1 MISPKNSAEPGKKWL
16 EQTVTVK
23 NASDHAIY
31 VYGHSLASVFISV
44 STKDPVTQQ
53 WVSLGLGYCG
63 IPSCYALAPA
73 QSFPATIALPSELSD
88 REYRIEVETYSG
100 PEDAKPVTVVSPA
113 LRMKRPE
120 GG

>member
-1 MISPKNSAEPGKKWL
+1 MISPKDSAEPGKKWL

-23 NASDHAIY
+23 NASDHAVY
-31 VYGHSLASVFISV
+31 VHGYSLHNVCIAV
-44 STKDPVTQQ
+44 STKDPATHQ

-63 IPSCYALAPA
+63 IPERYALAPG
-73 QSFPATIALPSELSD
+73 QSFPATIALPNELSD
-88 REYRIEVETYSG
+88 REYRIEVDTYSG
-100 PEDAKPVTVVSPA
+100 PDDAKPVTVVSPS